1 MIARLWSARATPQN
15 WPAYEKHFIDTVVPE
30 LRTQKG
36 YVASNLLQREDGDEI
51 AITVLSFWR
60 SLESL
65 ESFAGTDREAHVL
78 EDGACAIAEA
88 QATGPTV
95 RFEARRRD
103 DQTDDVREPIA
114 RTLEEL
120 LHAIAGLRW
129 RHRCRPPRSGM
140 LSPTG
145 RAHPAHPW
153 RSCLCRRSCS
163 SVWLGSR

>member
-65 ESFAGTDREAHVL
+65 ESFAGTDREAAVVAPHVT
-78 EDGACAIAEA
+78 A
-88 QATGPTV
+88 
-95 RFEARRRD
+95 F
-103 DQTDDVREPIA
+103 
-114 RTLEEL
+114 
-120 LHAIAGLRW
+120 
-129 RHRCRPPRSGM
+129 
-140 LSPTG
+140 LSSYDKRVQHFDLAFADTPFDLTF
-145 RAHPAHPW
+145 
-153 RSCLCRRSCS
+153 
-163 SVWLGSR
+163 